1 MNNPFYTGCMLH
13 APKHCRPYW
22 STTLTSLQRQH
33 KHITHTSVASSISPS
48 SSPPPP
54 KSLSPPPSISPYN
67 HDTESKVEAIP
78 HAQRNKQTA
87 WPVVE
92 KWVWFKDWYFD
103 LLFSFS
109 QVHDCR
115 SSRTYSHVETR
126 LSAFQQAMH
135 SRSRK
140 GAFKIPA
147 VFVLPSTAAAH
158 AQSLDK
164 VQCHVGHAYHASYCY
179 WHYI

>member
-109 QVHDCR
+109 QVHVDLLVLACGNTSQRVSASHAFAESQRRLQDSRRFCTSIHGRSTCTKPWQSTMSCR
-115 SSRTYSHVETR
+115 PC
-126 LSAFQQAMH
+126 
-135 SRSRK
+135 
-140 GAFKIPA
+140 IP
-147 VFVLPSTAAAH
+147 
-158 AQSLDK
+158 
-164 VQCHVGHAYHASYCY
+164 C
-179 WHYI
+179 